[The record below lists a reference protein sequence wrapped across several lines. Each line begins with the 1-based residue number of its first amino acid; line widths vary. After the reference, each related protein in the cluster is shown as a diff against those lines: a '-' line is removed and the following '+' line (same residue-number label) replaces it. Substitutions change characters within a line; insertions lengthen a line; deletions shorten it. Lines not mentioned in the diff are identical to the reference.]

1 MRKFTPGYAPIFA
14 VLLALVLGFQALTAF
29 PQALG
34 CSDNW
39 DTTFTSNG
47 ADDQINA
54 IASDGNGNIYFGGE
68 FNNIQGMPANGIAKW
83 NGTSWSALGSG
94 INGDIFAIAISGNDV
109 YVGGSFNVAVS
120 DGMARNVAKWDGT
133 QWTRL
138 GNGLGGGTHL
148 VRSIAVYGGEVYI
161 GGNFNTADGSPSNG
175 IVKWNGTAYSALPIA
190 AGDVRALAVNNGSLY
205 AGGFVAPTTGSSVG
219 ILQFDGTTWTALG
232 AAANTSVTAIAFSGN
247 DVYVVGDIRLTG
259 QPNSQA
265 AKFDGTAWTR
275 MAGVFSGGIM
285 NAVAIHQ
292 GELYVGGSM
301 TDPPNAFNSI
311 ARWNGTSWVG
321 VGSGGTGNGVLGGT
335 SVSERVM
342 SLASI
347 GGTLY
352 VGGNYTMAG
361 GQGAR
366 NISKYASGTW
376 TPFSGTGLDG
386 TVSAIAVS
394 GNDVYVGGNF
404 SSAGT
409 ATAGK
414 IAKWNNL
421 TGTWTA
427 LGTGI
432 VGDNTSIQAIAVV
445 GNKVYA
451 GGTFTSIGGVSANN
465 IAVWNGT
472 TWSAMGTGA
481 NATVRVIIAR
491 GDELYIGGDFTSAGG
506 QVANRVARWN
516 GSSWNGLGST
526 ILPTSVV
533 SMAFKGNDLYVT
545 TPTTTVANPAYFS
558 KYDGTTWTA
567 LGGDLGDRGVSSV
580 AVIGDDIYVS
590 GGFTTIN
597 GVTVNRI
604 AKYNNGTW
612 TPLGNGLPPV
622 GGPSIGGTRLIT
634 LGSELISIGDFTLA
648 SGGPANR
655 IGRWNG
661 TAWTGFG
668 TGANDT
674 PFAAAAGNG
683 DLFVGG
689 PFSTTGCRT
698 SPYFSRWRETV
709 WNGSA
714 GGDWHNSANWG
725 GNTVPPA
732 GSGVSINAGNASIS
746 TADVTVSSLVVGSGR
761 TLTVGAGRT
770 LIVNGRFDI
779 TNGTVNGPG
788 TIVVN
793 GDLTLNGGT
802 IAGANSL
809 TVNGNLNLVD
819 GTIAGNGPV
828 NLTTCRLT
836 SLTGG
841 SATSYISS
849 PFTRCVDRDGTYR
862 FPVGSGGVYAPVELS
877 NIVGNGNFTVEP
889 KTGAYVGGVGFPV
902 NRLNRHWVTSTSTVT
917 QADITFTYADTE
929 VVGLEARYRLWS
941 INGGNAL
948 LVPATINNSTNRA
961 TANGVTTF
969 ATFSMAEAPSIAQ
982 TLKGRVRM
990 ASGKGA
996 YGVFVTLTDQ
1006 AGNVRTAMTNMFGY
1020 YQFPGVMTW
1029 ENYTIA
1035 VRAKRYT
1042 FATSSQTLLF
1052 PENSADINFSSTD
1065 H

>member
-1 MRKFTPGYAPIFA
+1 MRDLASAFARTFAIFA
-14 VLLALVLGFQALTAF
+14 ALGIFFQAALIVG
-29 PQALG
+29 QGLG
-34 CSDNW
+34 CSDSW

-54 IASDGNGNIYFGGE
+54 IAADGTGNIYFAGE
-68 FNNIQGMPANGIAKW
+68 FNSIQGMPANGIAKW
-83 NGTSWSALGSG
+83 NGTSWTALGSG
-94 INGDIFAIAISGNDV
+94 INGDIFAIAVSGNDV

-133 QWTRL
+133 TWTRM
-138 GNGLGGGTHL
+138 GNGLGGGTHI

-161 GGNFNTADGSPSNG
+161 GGNFNIPDGSPATG
-175 IVKWNGTAYSALPIA
+175 IVKWNGTEYSALPIIA
-190 AGDVRALAVNNGSLY
+190 SDVRALAVNNGSLY
-205 AGGFVAPTTGSSVG
+205 AGGFIAPTASASIG
-219 ILQFDGTTWTALG
+219 IMKFDGTNWSALG
-232 AAANTSVTAIAFSGN
+232 AAANTNVTAMAFSGI

-259 QPNSQA
+259 QQNSNA

-275 MAGVFSGGIM
+275 MGSFSPGIM
-285 NAVAIHQ
+285 NAVAVHS
-292 GELYVGGSM
+292 GEVYVGGSI
-301 TDPPNAFNSI
+301 DGFNNIS
-311 ARWNGTSWVG
+311 RWNGTAWTSL
-321 VGSGGTGNGVLGGT
+321 GTGINGGT
-335 SVSERVM
+335 SISERVM

-347 GGTLY
+347 SGTLY
-352 VGGNYTMAG
+352 VGGNYTSAG
-361 GQGAR
+361 GLGAR
-366 NISKYASGTW
+366 NLAKYASGTW
-376 TPFSGTGLDG
+376 TPFYGTGLDAS
-386 TVSAIAVS
+386 VNAIAVS
-394 GNDVYVGGNF
+394 GNDVYVGGTF
-404 SSAGT
+404 GSAGT
-409 ATAGK
+409 ATASR
-414 IAKWNNL
+414 IAKWNGL

-427 LGTGI
+427 FGTG
-432 VGDNTSIQAIAVV
+432 VSGDNTTINAIAVV

-451 GGTFTSIGGVSANN
+451 GGTFSNIGGVTASN

-472 TWSAMGTGA
+472 SWSAMGTGA

-491 GDELYIGGDFTSAGG
+491 GDEIYIGGDFTTAGG
-506 QVANRVARWN
+506 QTANRVARWN
-516 GSSWNGLGST
+516 GTTWNGLGST
-526 ILPTSVV
+526 ILPTTVV

-545 TPTTTVANPAYFS
+545 TPTTTIANPAYFS
-558 KYDGTTWTA
+558 KFDGTTWTA

-612 TPLGNGLPPV
+612 TPLGNGLPPT

-634 LGSELISIGDFTLA
+634 MGNELISIGDFTLA
-648 SGGPANR
+648 TGGPANR
-655 IGRWNG
+655 IARWNG

-668 TGANDT
+668 TGADAT
-674 PFAAAAGNG
+674 PNAAAAGNG

-725 GNTVPPA
+725 GNTVPPTGA
-732 GSGVSINAGNASIS
+732 GVSINAGNASIS

-770 LIVNGRFDI
+770 LTVNGRFDV

-788 TIVVN
+788 TIVIN

-809 TVNGNLNLVD
+809 TINGNLNLVD

-836 SLTGG
+836 SLSGG
-841 SATSYISS
+841 SATAYISS
-849 PFTRCVDRDGTYR
+849 PFIRCVDRDGIYR

-877 NIVGNGNFTVEP
+877 NVVGDGNFTVEP
-889 KTGAYVGGVGFPV
+889 KTGAYVGGVGFPF
-902 NRLNRHWVTSTSTVT
+902 NRLNRHWVTSTATVT
-917 QADITFTYADTE
+917 RADIAFTYADTE

-941 INGGNAL
+941 INDGNAL

-961 TANGVTTF
+961 AATGVTTF

-1029 ENYTIA
+1029 ENYTIT

-1042 FATSSQTLLF
+1042 FATSSQSLLF